1 VPMFQWNSP
10 PERLDLERKLAACHR
25 LVEVADQL
33 VGLDL
38 PVRLADA
45 SEGSESGSMS
55 SAAFEEY
62 GRATKTF
69 KALIALASQGFGPQ
83 AYMLGYV
90 VLESSLLTCWAL
102 TMNSVRLDQRA
113 QLHARYCMQ
122 VDLIERRKHTF
133 IRNTPDED
141 YLSPEEMD
149 KAIATFGTDPV
160 QLWTGHGSIEELGA
174 EVAST
179 QEDEF
184 ARESIDAWCRMAS
197 HWSRSLVRGTGLANW
212 SHRRYLPNEVRGGVQ
227 VGVLIGPGPEEIA
240 NALHCA
246 SIGYSIATSAIVDE
260 FAPELAQQLKSG
272 EGFLWRAWKDP
283 DALSG
288 LAPDSPCPC
297 DKPGTVW
304 SECHG
309 WTANLGT
316 QSHRFITDAD
326 LIHHR
331 PYEPNSTAAES
342 AGNGPTLASD
352 PPDIPDAPLIF
363 TFTFPIPFTLGLADD
378 GVHTLVMQSKWVD
391 GDDSANFGPVPF
403 VRIRLHNQVLD
414 GNEWLPK
421 HAGSALQHLYGC
433 EGDNP
438 LEEWPPIADAY
449 EQWITME
456 TPSGR
461 IESDKADDP
470 AYAFHRSLLCLNQ
483 VLAALALAF
492 TEDIRIRPISTLEMG
507 PVVIRGAYPL
517 GGAWIRLGDLMMHP
531 DAYPFPMTQASVE
544 SIRGQLDSALLD
556 VSHGRLFTV
565 SNLWSGRAFRAARYR
580 GDYADG
586 ITSLQTSVESMLFDL
601 WRGTMVDEGESH
613 ADIQAKLNSDAPYA
627 TLLKTVLPAKLGG
640 NWQLTGSTAMAK
652 YWRRVYEKRNKI
664 VHSGYQPNPNE
675 MEEAKEA
682 FFGVRDFVSKRL
694 WETFPKYPRTLLCK
708 VGINGLE
715 RRGWM
720 TNRARQIC
728 EELYAEPLPFYWPRD
743 RASRL

>member
-1 VPMFQWNSP
+1 MFQWSSP
-10 PERLDLERKLAACHR
+10 PDRLDLERKLAACQR

-38 PVRLADA
+38 PVRPLNA
-45 SEGSESGSMS
+45 SEGSEPGSMS

-69 KALIALASQGFGPQ
+69 KALIVLASQGFGPQ

-90 VLESSLLTCWAL
+90 VLESSLLTFWAL
-102 TMNSVRLDQRA
+102 TMNSIQLDQRA

-122 VDLIERRKHTF
+122 VDLIERRKHAF

-141 YLSPEEMD
+141 YLSADEMD
-149 KAIATFGTDPV
+149 EAVATFGTDPV
-160 QLWTGHGSIEELGA
+160 QLWTGHGSIEELGSD
-174 EVAST
+174 VASR
-179 QEDEF
+179 QDDEF
-184 ARESIDAWCRMAS
+184 AKESIDAWCRMAS
-197 HWSRSLVRGTGLANW
+197 HWSRALVHGTGLANW
-212 SHRRYLPNEVRGGVQ
+212 SHRRYLANEVTGGLQ
-227 VGVLIGPGPEEIA
+227 MGVLTGPGSEDIA

-246 SIGYSIATSAIVDE
+246 STGFSIGTSAIVDQC
-260 FAPELAQQLKSG
+260 APELAEQLKDA
-272 EGFLWRAWKDP
+272 EGLMWRAWKDP
-283 DALSG
+283 DVLRG
-288 LAPDSPCPC
+288 LTADSPCPC

-304 SECHG
+304 SECHS

-316 QSHRFITDAD
+316 QSRQFITDAD

-331 PYEPNSTAAES
+331 PYEPSPAATESTEIAPS
-342 AGNGPTLASD
+342 LASD
-352 PPDIPDAPLIF
+352 PSDIPDGPLIF
-363 TFTFPIPFTLGLADD
+363 TFTFPIPFTLGLADG
-378 GVHTLVMQSKWVD
+378 GVHTLILQSRWVD
-391 GDDSANFGPVPF
+391 PNDSANFGAAPF

-414 GNEWLPK
+414 GDEWLPN
-421 HAGSALQHLYGC
+421 HVGSALQHLYGFD
-433 EGDNP
+433 GDNP
-438 LEEWPPIADAY
+438 SEAWPPIAESY

-461 IESDKADDP
+461 IESDKTDDP

-483 VLAALALAF
+483 VLAALELAF

-507 PVVIRGAYPL
+507 PVVIRGAYSP
-517 GGAWIRLGDLMMHP
+517 GSSWVRLGDLMMHP
-531 DAYPFPMTQASVE
+531 DAYPFPLAQASVDA
-544 SIRGQLDSALLD
+544 IKGQLDSALLD
-556 VSHGRLFTV
+556 LSHGRLFVV

-586 ITSLQTSVESMLFDL
+586 ITSLQTSVESMMFDL
-601 WRGTMVDEGESH
+601 WRGTLVDEGVSH
-613 ADIQAKLNSDAPYA
+613 VDIQAELNSDTPYA
-627 TLLKTVLPAKLGG
+627 SLLKTVLPAKIGG

-664 VHSGYQPNPNE
+664 VHSGYQPGPNE
-675 MEEAKEA
+675 MDEAKNA

-694 WETFPKYPRTLLCK
+694 WETYPRYPRTLLCK

-720 TNRARQIC
+720 TNRARRIC
-728 EELYAEPLPFYWPRD
+728 EELYAEPFPFYWPRD
-743 RASRL
+743 SASRPT